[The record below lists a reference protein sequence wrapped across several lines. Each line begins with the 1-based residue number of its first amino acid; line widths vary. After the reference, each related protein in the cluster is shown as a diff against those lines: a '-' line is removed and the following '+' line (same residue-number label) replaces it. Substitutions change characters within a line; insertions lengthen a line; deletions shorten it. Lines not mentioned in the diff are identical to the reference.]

1 MIFYKKL
8 LAFAATCVSMIGIL
22 AWAVT
27 AGAGDA
33 AFDRAVWAG
42 AVIAVLVQVGSF
54 AVVWPIV
61 AKNPIAGWGVGSL
74 IRFGA
79 VLVHGFAGVK
89 VLDLVMG
96 PALLSLVA
104 FLFVTMLVE
113 PFFLKR

>member
-1 MIFYKKL
+1 MIKKM
-8 LAFAATCVSMIGIL
+8 LAFAAVCVSMIGIL

-27 AGAGDA
+27 TGAGDA
-33 AFDRAVWAG
+33 SFDRAVWAG

-74 IRFGA
+74 IRFTI
-79 VLVHGFAGVK
+79 VIVHGFAGVK
-89 VLDLVMG
+89 VLELPMG

-104 FLFVTMLVE
+104 FLFITMLVE